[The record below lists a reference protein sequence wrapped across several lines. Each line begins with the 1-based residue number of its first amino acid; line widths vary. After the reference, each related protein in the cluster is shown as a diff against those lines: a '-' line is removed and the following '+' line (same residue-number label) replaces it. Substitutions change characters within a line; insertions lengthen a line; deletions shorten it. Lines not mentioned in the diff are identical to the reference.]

1 MSSFSILFWTESR
14 CLIWHPGAW
23 RSLLSTQPWQL
34 PWLWV
39 LSLLVNNYQVNK
51 RARWHIGNLMSL
63 NLGVLRSA
71 GYHLE
76 FQTIPLLCNT
86 EVSYFLWMCTSS
98 DSCCFRWIIRR
109 ITSAINCITICAKN
123 CCFYDFDNEVKKK
136 WKQIPVCNMKQHN
149 WLLLYS

>member
-1 MSSFSILFWTESR
+1 MSWILHLKVIVPEYTVQCNDLYTDDARKRDISCLLGQSRKKNSSSSFSILFWTESR
-14 CLIWHPGAW
+14 CLIWQPGAW

-86 EVSYFLWMCTSS
+86 EVSYFLWM
-98 DSCCFRWIIRR
+98 
-109 ITSAINCITICAKN
+109 
-123 CCFYDFDNEVKKK
+123 
-136 WKQIPVCNMKQHN
+136 
-149 WLLLYS
+149 